1 MKTLI
6 AGNWKMNGTRTFTH
20 DLCNALTDHVKTP
33 NADVE
38 MLICPSSILIRDAHD
53 IIKDSPIRLGAQ
65 DCSNAES
72 GAYTGEVS
80 ASMLKDMGCDY
91 VILGHSDRRDYHR
104 ESNVLIC
111 DKAQQAIDKGITPII
126 CVGETLVQ
134 RDAGKEFEVVKD
146 QVINSVPKGV
156 GDVVIAYEPVWA
168 ISTSKNLKVCGI
180 DDIKEMHEFI
190 YQTLLSAFGAE
201 VANKTRILF
210 GGSMKPSNA
219 KDILAVPR
227 VHGGLIGGAA
237 LKAETFNGVYDI
249 ACGV

>member
-6 AGNWKMNGTRTFTH
+6 AGNWKMNGTRAFTH
-20 DLCNALTDHVKTP
+20 DLCNALTNHVKTP

-38 MLICPSSILIRDAHD
+38 MLICPSAILIRDARD
-53 IIKDSPIRLGAQ
+53 SIKDSPIKLGAQ

-80 ASMLKDMGCDY
+80 AGMLKDMGCDY
-91 VILGHSDRRDYHR
+91 VILGHSERRSYHS
-104 ESNVLIC
+104 EANALIC
-111 DKAQQAIDKGITPII
+111 EKSTQAKDKGLIPII
-126 CVGETLVQ
+126 CVGETLKK
-134 RDAGKEFEVVKD
+134 RIAGKEFD
-146 QVINSVPKGV
+146 VIKEQLIHSVPKSI
-156 GDVVIAYEPVWA
+156 DDFVIAYEPVWA
-168 ISTSKNLKVCGI
+168 IGTGKVAEI
-180 DDIKEMHEFI
+180 SDIHAMHEFI
-190 YQTLLSAFGAE
+190 YTILSEEHGRA
-201 VANKTRILF
+201 VADKTRILY